1 VPFVNIVIPVVICGL
16 TLRLAAG
23 ALAGA
28 LELALAYSY

>member
-1 VPFVNIVIPVVICGL
+1 MCRFFYAVIILAL

-28 LELALAYSY
+28 LELACASSH